1 MAQIIA
7 SEYEKAVAKGL
18 KDAVTNALPAAATV
32 ACGIG
37 KFGIGLAWEIAKTA
51 YTATKI
57 TVNAASDAIASYQ
70 AQVQTAKQS
79 SAKQPKQD
87 SDIVDAE
94 VVS

>member
-18 KDAVTNALPAAATV
+18 KDAATNALPAAATG

-70 AQVQTAKQS
+70 AQVQTAKQ
-79 SAKQPKQD
+79 PKQD
-87 SDIVDAE
+87 SGVVDAE